1 MAPLR
6 QVDGFL
12 LNEDGELDFTD
23 LENKYEVSFEEGYDN
38 VIVVDNCPVVEEDT
52 RKQKLIAFLRKIFST
67 NGKIGDDGIFMP
79 MGKNP
84 KTGKNESKG

>member
-6 QVDGFL
+6 QVNDFP

-23 LENKYEVSFEEGYDN
+23 LEKKFEVSFEEGYDN
-38 VIVVDNCPVVEEDT
+38 VIVVDNCPVVAEDA

-67 NGKIGDDGIFMP
+67 SGTIREDGIFMP
-79 MGKNP
+79 MGKDP
-84 KTGKNESKG
+84 KTGKFESKG